1 MKNLNKKEILER
13 LKSDEDYYGDFG
25 KQFRSNSDIS
35 TLLTNPLALGE
46 PQKPNINFLI
56 GGYFHTAILE
66 PDKLKKYRIVE
77 DTKTRNTKAYKEIS
91 GGEMCLLRHEVDKL
105 EVLIETMTSNDVCN
119 DLINGINVEYEQ
131 PGIGEVEGLMWKG
144 KADIVNHDERLIVDL
159 KTTGDI
165 SKFRSSAFRYNYDS
179 QAYIYRKLFGYDL
192 VFIAIDKNTN
202 QLGIFEC
209 SDAFY
214 ESGQNKVQQA
224 VEQYK
229 LFYEN
234 PDFDPKNYFINKV
247 L

>member
-1 MKNLNKKEILER
+1 MKDLNKKEILDR
-13 LKSDEDYYGDFG
+13 LTNDEDYYGDFG
-25 KQFRSNSDIS
+25 RQFRSNSDIS
-35 TLLTNPLALGE
+35 TLLTNPLALGT

-66 PDKLKKYRIVE
+66 PDKLKKYRIIE
-77 DTKTRNTKAYKEIS
+77 GSSTRNTKLYKEIS
-91 GGEMCLLRHEVDKL
+91 DGEMCLLTHEVDKL
-105 EVLIETMTSNDVCN
+105 ELLIDTMKSNDVC
-119 DLINGINVEYEQ
+119 DGLINGINVEHER
-131 PGIGEVEGLMWKG
+131 PGIGEIEGMMWKG
-144 KADIVNHDERLIVDL
+144 KADIVNHYERLVIDL

-179 QAYIYRKLFGYDL
+179 QAYIYRKIFGYDL
-192 VFIAIDKNTN
+192 IFIAIDKTTH
-202 QLGIFEC
+202 QIGIFDC

-214 ESGQNKVQQA
+214 ESGKNKVQQA

-234 PDFDPKNYFINKV
+234 PDFDPKNYFINKT